1 MHDFDGEEI
10 VVWGAGGSN
19 YVTQGDVGRIAA
31 GLRPRTDAG
40 KRRVR
45 LDAAAKKAEGDKTR
59 KRAAAHGGKKA
70 NGQKMGGRRPLSIS
84 GRKIKPRTR
93 G

>member
-1 MHDFDGEEI
+1 M
-10 VVWGAGGSN
+10 
-19 YVTQGDVGRIAA
+19 
-31 GLRPRTDAG
+31 
-40 KRRVR
+40 R
-45 LDAAAKKAEGDKTR
+45 LDAAAKKAAGDKTR